1 MIFIEFCSRR
11 SLRRSYRYHAVVK
24 YKIAAFFAIVE
35 FNSTIGIVLI
45 VSNFCLWTQPFYNF
59 LSFFSYEL
67 MLQCWNKEPSQRPK
81 FSDIVIWMEKSS
93 QRV

>member
-1 MIFIEFCSRR
+1 MILQRFLQLLSSIQ
-11 SLRRSYRYHAVVK
+11 L
-24 YKIAAFFAIVE
+24 
-35 FNSTIGIVLI
+35 GIVLI

-81 FSDIVIWMEKSS
+81 FSDIVIWMEKSL